1 MNFIKFSTGTTNI
14 FPLANSTT
22 GGQLMTEY
30 NLRSRESVKVGPID
44 HDNRIQYMVGESF
57 VNSEDDFK
65 LSKSS
70 SGDNQIFEIS
80 SGRAVINGH
89 FFESLVPVTINL
101 AEANTTL
108 RKNAQPGLKGDLVVG
123 LRAMYSTEKTMAGAM
138 LKENKTEYFEG
149 VQVVVCS
156 PRDFVLPEDSPDDES
171 KVTAHIKLGQ
181 IYYSDGNGQINDNII
196 QNADKC
202 RYIDANRIKNIADI
216 TSDTYISRTGLNPGK
231 IYGFSGK
238 GDADKDTWCD
248 LLDSLIVWD
257 RAYARP
263 TTNKPSVDSAQFGTY
278 NGRVVLHLPHKQVDG
293 MVDANNNRL
302 YYPTKVLELPR
313 ATYSGGEAGTIDYNY
328 TKAIKDQFEAIHTKM
343 LQGKQR
349 GYVPV
354 IDSVDRQELPPV
366 NTAWDLGDYILVG
379 TDNSV
384 VDSAT
389 TNLIKSPSTLY
400 VVVDGVVTS
409 LDYKTSKVDD
419 SSVPNGLGMQMKR
432 FDWYDSKNDPIPS
445 VDDSDT
451 WNNQLEVATG
461 NYIGTVGK
469 DYILVTYAQADGD
482 GNIHTTYYYYV
493 VKTNTGKRY
502 SDPIFLTG
510 EVQLATEDT
519 IGGFLNVPDTALDAG
534 YIYRDDTGH
543 LRLLDYALLRSG
555 TLAYQLATDQSY
567 GDGLTSESI
576 QEQLDEYVND
586 RVAFPSAD
594 KLADSKYD
602 GRIFIA
608 LELPKEEDA
617 TTITIRNIDS
627 RFGTAVHIH
636 LSGTADSHTTINIEN
651 CEKIRVDYT
660 FTAENGDRPTLNI
673 KNCNLYYDAYVLS
686 CATKIEGMTLWY
698 KKYDSTDPN
707 ITVSGMK
714 VISLDEVTTVKDID
728 LWNESV
734 DNDIHYNWGLKSV
747 TFGSDGYVLGFGILV
762 RNETT
767 ANVSLG
773 KSIIVSK
780 FKVPQSNGLSYPISR
795 VNKQVKISGTF
806 ESAYANDSPQG
817 YLMMT
822 TNFTALSQY
831 YDATTETEVDG
842 QLSIFMNAEN
852 ITNVVGVNA
861 GEILDGWSTD
871 SYHPFEGVI
880 V

>member
-1 MNFIKFSTGTTNI
+1 MNFIKFSTGATNI

-44 HDNRIQYMVGESF
+44 HDSRIQYMVGESF

-70 SGDNQIFEIS
+70 SGDNQKFEIS

-89 FFESLVPVTINL
+89 FFESLVPVIIDL
-101 AEANTTL
+101 AEANTIL
-108 RKNAQPGLKGDLVVG
+108 KSNAQPGLNGDLVVG

-138 LKENKTEYFEG
+138 LKENKYEYFEG
-149 VQVVVCS
+149 IQVVVCS
-156 PRDFVLPEDSPDDES
+156 PRDFVLPKDSPDDES

-181 IYYSDGNGQINDNII
+181 IHYNAGNGQINDNII

-263 TTNKPSVDSAQFGTY
+263 TTNKPLVDSAQFGTY
-278 NGRVVLHLPHKQVDG
+278 NGRVVLNLPHKQVDG

-328 TKAIKDQFEAIHTKM
+328 TKAIKDQFEAIHTKI
-343 LQGKQR
+343 LEGKQR

-354 IDSVDRQELPPV
+354 IDSVTRDELPPV
-366 NTAWDLGDYILVG
+366 NTDWDLGDYILVG

-419 SSVPNGLGMQMKR
+419 SSVPDGLGMQMKR
-432 FDWYDSKNDPIPS
+432 FDWYASKNDPTPS

-461 NYIGTVGK
+461 NYIGSVGK
-469 DYILVTYAQADGD
+469 DYILVTYAQADSD

-602 GRIFIA
+602 GRIFIT
-608 LELPKEEDA
+608 LELPKEEDV

-627 RFGTAVHIH
+627 RFGTAVHLH

-660 FTAENGDRPTLNI
+660 FTSENGDRPALNI

-686 CATKIEGMTLWY
+686 CATTIEDMTLWY

-747 TFGSDGYVLGFGILV
+747 TFGSDGYILGFGILV

-780 FKVPQSNGLSYPISR
+780 FKVPQSNGLSYPTNR
-795 VNKQVKISGTF
+795 VNKQIKISGTF
-806 ESAYANDSPQG
+806 ESAYANDNPQG

-822 TNFTALSQY
+822 TDFTALSQY
-831 YDATTETEVDG
+831 YDTTTETEVDG

-852 ITNVVGVNA
+852 ISNVVGVNA
-861 GEILDGWSTD
+861 GEVLDGWSTD

>member
-1 MNFIKFSTGTTNI
+1 MNFITFSTGTTNI

-57 VNSEDDFK
+57 VNSADDFMI
-65 LSKSS
+65 SKSS
-70 SGDNQIFEIS
+70 SGDNQKFEIS

-101 AEANTTL
+101 AEANTKL
-108 RKNAQPGLKGDLVVG
+108 ENSAQPGLKGDLVVG

-138 LKENKTEYFEG
+138 LKENNDEVFEG
-149 VQVVVCS
+149 VQVVVYA
-156 PRDFVLPEDSPDDES
+156 PADFVLPEDTPDDES

-181 IYYSDGNGQINDNII
+181 IHYSNGEINDNIV

-248 LLDSLIVWD
+248 LIDSLIVWD
-257 RAYARP
+257 KAYSKP
-263 TTNKPSVDSAQFGTY
+263 TTNKPSIDSAQFGTN
-278 NGRVVLHLPHKQVDG
+278 NGRVILNLPHKQVDG
-293 MVDANNNRL
+293 MVDANNNRM
-302 YYPTKVLELPR
+302 YYPTKTLELPR
-313 ATYSGGEAGTIDYNY
+313 ATYSGGEAGTVDYNY

-354 IDSVDRQELPPV
+354 IESTDREELPPINV
-366 NTAWDLGDYILVG
+366 AWDLGDYILVG

-400 VVVDGVVTS
+400 VVIDGVVTS
-409 LDYKTSKVDD
+409 LDYFDSKADD
-419 SSVPNGLGMQMKR
+419 SSIPDGLGMQMKR
-432 FDWYDSKNDPIPS
+432 FNWYDSKNDPIPS
-445 VDDSDT
+445 VGNPDT

-469 DYILVTYAQADGD
+469 DYVLVAYTYTDKQSKT
-482 GNIHTTYYYYV
+482 HTTYYYYV

-534 YIYRDDTGH
+534 YVYRDDTGH

-555 TLAYQLATDQSY
+555 TLAYQLATDQTY
-567 GDGLTSESI
+567 GDGLTSEAI
-576 QEQLDEYVND
+576 QDQLDEYVNE
-586 RVAFPSAD
+586 RVAFPSAE
-594 KLADSKYD
+594 KMSDSTYD
-602 GRIFIA
+602 GRIFIS
-608 LELPKEEDA
+608 LELPKEDEK

-627 RFGTAVHIH
+627 RFGTAVHLH
-636 LSGTADSHTTINIEN
+636 LSGTADRKTTINVEN
-651 CEKIRVDYT
+651 CEKIRIDYA
-660 FTAENGDRPTLNI
+660 FTSDTTDRPKLNI
-673 KNCNLYYDAYVLS
+673 KNCGLYYDAYVIS
-686 CATKIEGMTLWY
+686 CAYTIEDMTLWY
-698 KKYDSTDPN
+698 KKYEKTDPN

-714 VISLDEVTTVKDID
+714 VISLDEITTVKDID

-747 TFGSDGYVLGFGILV
+747 TFGSDGNIFGILV

-773 KSIIVSK
+773 KSIIVSR
-780 FKVPQSNGLSYPISR
+780 FTVPQSNGLSYPANK
-795 VNKQVKISGTF
+795 VNKRIKISGTF
-806 ESAYANDSPQG
+806 ESAYANDTPQG

-831 YDATTETEVDG
+831 YDKTTETEVDG

-861 GEILDGWSTD
+861 GQILDGWSTD

>member
-108 RKNAQPGLKGDLVVG
+108 KKNAQPGLKGDLVVG

-138 LKENKTEYFEG
+138 LKENKYEYFEG
-149 VQVVVCS
+149 IQVVVCS
-156 PRDFVLPEDSPDDES
+156 PSDFVLPEDSPDDES

-181 IYYSDGNGQINDNII
+181 IHYSNGQINDNII

-202 RYIDANRIKNIADI
+202 RYIDANRLRNIADI
-216 TSDTYISRTGLNPGK
+216 TSDTYISRAGLNPGK

-238 GDADKDTWCD
+238 GDTDKDTWCD

-257 RAYARP
+257 KAYARP
-263 TTNKPSVDSAQFGTY
+263 TTNKPLVDSAQFGTY
-278 NGRVVLHLPHKQVDG
+278 NGRVILNLPHKQVDG

-302 YYPTKVLELPR
+302 YYPTKVIELPR

-354 IDSVDRQELPPV
+354 IDTVDRQELPPV
-366 NTAWDLGDYILVG
+366 NTAWNLGDYILVG

-409 LDYKTSKVDD
+409 LDYRTSKVED
-419 SSVPNGLGMQMKR
+419 SSVPDGLGMQMKR
-432 FDWYDSKNDPIPS
+432 FNWYDSKNDPIPS

-461 NYIGTVGK
+461 NYIGSVGK
-469 DYILVTYAQADGD
+469 DYILVTYTQTDSD
-482 GNIHTTYYYYV
+482 GNTHTTYYYYV

-586 RVAFPSAD
+586 RVAFPTAD

-602 GRIFIA
+602 GRIFLT

-627 RFGTAVHIH
+627 RFGTAVHLH

-660 FTAENGDRPTLNI
+660 FTSENGDRPALNI

-686 CATKIEGMTLWY
+686 CANKVEGMTLWY

-747 TFGSDGYVLGFGILV
+747 TFGSDGHILGFGILV

-780 FKVPQSNGLSYPISR
+780 FKVPQSNGLSYPTNR
-795 VNKQVKISGTF
+795 VNKQIKISGTF
-806 ESAYANDSPQG
+806 ESAYANDNPQE

-831 YDATTETEVDG
+831 YDTTTETEVDG